1 MISHYLS
8 IKETFCSFLGYKKVQ
23 LFFLEGQAFQV
34 PTFVMTIRQKNIKL
48 LGKESIGIEE
58 LFYFVH
64 RNTNTLFW
72 NN

>member
-23 LFFLEGQAFQV
+23 LFLEGQAFQV

-58 LFYFVH
+58 LF
-64 RNTNTLFW
+64 
-72 NN
+72 